1 MNRTLKAL
9 AAALMT
15 LGLVAVGLPLGGGG
29 GNITPNVGSSG
40 CCRV

>member
-29 GNITPNVGSSG
+29 AVVQAGPSG
-40 CCRV
+40 CCRQ

>member
-15 LGLVAVGLPLGGGG
+15 LGLVVVGLPLGGGG
-29 GNITPNVGSSG
+29 GVTTNGGSSG
-40 CCRV
+40 CCKQ